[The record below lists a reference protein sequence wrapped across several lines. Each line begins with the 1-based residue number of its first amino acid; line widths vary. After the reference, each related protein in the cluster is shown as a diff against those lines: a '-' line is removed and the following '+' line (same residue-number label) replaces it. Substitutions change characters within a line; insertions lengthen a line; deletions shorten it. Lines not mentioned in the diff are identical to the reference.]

1 MLQAVKMAF
10 ETNKEPKLD
19 VMQPDLDDIDPDSVD
34 IVPLNLDHLLYR
46 IEKIE
51 EFLVDFGWE

>member
-1 MLQAVKMAF
+1 MAF
-10 ETNKEPKLD
+10 EVNKEPKLD
-19 VMQPDLDDIDPDSVD
+19 VMQPELDDIDPDEGLVA
-34 IVPLNLDHLLYR
+34 PLDLDHLLHR